1 MLTSYKLFKLL
12 SRMIALAEQLF
23 AEEMLQRIEDDND
36 YLNSVVFPTK
46 QLFMYPGKSIILNF
60 NKQTSLC
67 KKLYDFIYFS
77 YSAITF

>member
-36 YLNSVVFPTK
+36 YLNSVVFSDEAT
-46 QLFMYPGKSIILNF
+46 FHVYGKVNNF
-60 NKQTSLC
+60 
-67 KKLYDFIYFS
+67 KL
-77 YSAITF
+77 